1 MTQKE
6 QLVKELTAKDE
17 AKALNAAK
25 YMIDNADT
33 EMFQLLADKSEFLF
47 DFVKNNVS
55 KRLQKAVN
63 KDNFMNLTAFLKIY
77 CPDFEDTIMGIF
89 ADYADEELTDKML
102 ELLEHGTESEKTY
115 SAKYFNYIPDTIAS
129 DLLVEYALG
138 DNEALAFNAARAL
151 GVMQIDTAFKKAL
164 EMLKSDD
171 DFTVLKAV
179 KFLVAYEDKSAV
191 DAILEAMEKSSMSE
205 NIAGEVPYLESLLD
219 LMQTKKEAAMA
230 CLDNIL
236 SGLGEILPLSQ
247 IFSFE
252 LYEVLAYLIKF
263 NESNKN
269 SQAAVV
275 LLKSLSKFDTLANN
289 EEYTFDEDKNTKEEI
304 QEIYKLLKHQKE
316 YFWNAQ
322 KNFVKNELDEEKA
335 GFPRVMSAL
344 RMIAEYGLVNAKDE
358 VKALLDS
365 KNEII
370 ICEALNTLRQIGGL
384 DGINKQDIL
393 NKVTDENKKALIE
406 SLFLL

>member
-1 MTQKE
+1 
-6 QLVKELTAKDE
+6 
-17 AKALNAAK
+17 
-25 YMIDNADT
+25 
-33 EMFQLLADKSEFLF
+33 
-47 DFVKNNVS
+47 
-55 KRLQKAVN
+55 
-63 KDNFMNLTAFLKIY
+63 
-77 CPDFEDTIMGIF
+77 
-89 ADYADEELTDKML
+89 
-102 ELLEHGTESEKTY
+102 
-115 SAKYFNYIPDTIAS
+115 
-129 DLLVEYALG
+129 
-138 DNEALAFNAARAL
+138 
-151 GVMQIDTAFKKAL
+151 
-164 EMLKSDD
+164 
-171 DFTVLKAV
+171 
-179 KFLVAYEDKSAV
+179 
-191 DAILEAMEKSSMSE
+191 MSE

-304 QEIYKLLKHQKE
+304 NEIYNLLKRQKE

-406 SLFLL
+406 SLF

>member
-1 MTQKE
+1 
-6 QLVKELTAKDE
+6 
-17 AKALNAAK
+17 
-25 YMIDNADT
+25 
-33 EMFQLLADKSEFLF
+33 
-47 DFVKNNVS
+47 
-55 KRLQKAVN
+55 
-63 KDNFMNLTAFLKIY
+63 
-77 CPDFEDTIMGIF
+77 
-89 ADYADEELTDKML
+89 
-102 ELLEHGTESEKTY
+102 
-115 SAKYFNYIPDTIAS
+115 
-129 DLLVEYALG
+129 
-138 DNEALAFNAARAL
+138 
-151 GVMQIDTAFKKAL
+151 
-164 EMLKSDD
+164 
-171 DFTVLKAV
+171 
-179 KFLVAYEDKSAV
+179 
-191 DAILEAMEKSSMSE
+191 
-205 NIAGEVPYLESLLD
+205 
-219 LMQTKKEAAMA
+219 MA

-304 QEIYKLLKHQKE
+304 NEIYNLLKRQKE

-370 ICEALNTLRQIGGL
+370 ICEALSTLRQIGGL

>member
-1 MTQKE
+1 M
-6 QLVKELTAKDE
+6 
-17 AKALNAAK
+17 
-25 YMIDNADT
+25 
-33 EMFQLLADKSEFLF
+33 
-47 DFVKNNVS
+47 
-55 KRLQKAVN
+55 
-63 KDNFMNLTAFLKIY
+63 
-77 CPDFEDTIMGIF
+77 
-89 ADYADEELTDKML
+89 
-102 ELLEHGTESEKTY
+102 
-115 SAKYFNYIPDTIAS
+115 
-129 DLLVEYALG
+129 
-138 DNEALAFNAARAL
+138 
-151 GVMQIDTAFKKAL
+151 
-164 EMLKSDD
+164 
-171 DFTVLKAV
+171 
-179 KFLVAYEDKSAV
+179 
-191 DAILEAMEKSSMSE
+191 
-205 NIAGEVPYLESLLD
+205 
-219 LMQTKKEAAMA
+219 MQTKKEAAMA

-304 QEIYKLLKHQKE
+304 NEIYNLLKRQKE

-406 SLFLL
+406 SLF